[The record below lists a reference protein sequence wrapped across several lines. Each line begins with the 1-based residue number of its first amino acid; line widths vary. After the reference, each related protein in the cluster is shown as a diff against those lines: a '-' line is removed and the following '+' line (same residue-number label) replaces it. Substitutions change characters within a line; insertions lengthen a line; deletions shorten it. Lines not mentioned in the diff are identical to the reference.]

1 MTYKTLFSPSDSTEP
16 WVLHEQGAGCAAG
29 ERPGRGVPCAGRS
42 CHCPPPGGASAL
54 SAERWSP
61 AWGPCWDSPGLTP
74 ATPCLHSA
82 STKHTKRSSASA
94 LVPSFVPVQGRVPQ
108 GGGWAAVWVPRCLAS
123 AGGPRRY
130 ATILGSKCDCW
141 QNCYYYRKKCGSWF
155 CFKNA
160 YLRYLWNVWMASR

>member
-1 MTYKTLFSPSDSTEP
+1 MTYKTLLFSPSDSTEP

-29 ERPGRGVPCAGRS
+29 REAGRGVPCAGRS
-42 CHCPPPGGASAL
+42 CHCPPP
-54 SAERWSP
+54 AELVSFCRRWSP
-61 AWGPCWDSPGLTP
+61 AWSPCWDSPGLTQRP
-74 ATPCLHSA
+74 PCCTDA

-94 LVPSFVPVQGRVPQ
+94 LVPLVLVQGGSSRS
-108 GGGWAAVWVPRCLAS
+108 GWATVWVPAALPLREPTPLPPPFW
-123 AGGPRRY
+123 AG
-130 ATILGSKCDCW
+130 KCDCW